1 MKYVTTNTLLK
12 SNYLVKINL
21 HISNRNIFQD
31 DEISVNHNVYSFI
44 TDSFTSLTCTVNDSS
59 H

>member
-21 HISNRNIFQD
+21 HISNRYIFQD
-31 DEISVNHNVYSFI
+31 DEISVNHNVYSII
-44 TDSFTSLTCTVNDSS
+44 TDNFTSLKCTVNDS
-59 H
+59 

>member
-1 MKYVTTNTLLK
+1 MKYATTNTLLK

-31 DEISVNHNVYSFI
+31 DEIGVNHNVYSII
-44 TDSFTSLTCTVNDSS
+44 TDNFTSLTCTVNDSS

>member
-31 DEISVNHNVYSFI
+31 DEISVNHNVYSII
-44 TDSFTSLTCTVNDSS
+44 TDNFTSLKCTVNDS
-59 H
+59 